1 MRRLKFLLL
10 FTLALGLLLYSAW
23 RFPLPLHGAPALL
36 QALGADALLLLV
48 AAAWG
53 RRFLSR
59 LKLFHRSLTEE
70 LLFSAFLGL
79 IALSLLGSFLGA
91 IGILYDWVLWLV
103 VGILLLTQ
111 WDHVEHFGAELRRN
125 LRAKQ
130 PWDGS
135 SMEVLALLAGGF
147 GLLAALGLC
156 LAPVTFYDA
165 LNYHFAGVQRAV
177 QLGRDLPQ
185 AANFYTWLPD
195 LPQPLWSM
203 ASLLSGAAAQSSLA
217 PALLNLGMAVLL
229 GLALGDA
236 SSRWISERK
245 LWLAPALAWTQPL
258 LILSFGVFSP
268 DGWMAAFAFL
278 ALFAFLAATEERDLR
293 AQGAWLG
300 LMAFFSGAACSAK
313 LVALEPVGALGL
325 LLAYEAWRRPSW
337 RRPVWLLWGALLFAL
352 PLWPWALRGACLRGN
367 PFYPFAWGFGSHQ
380 YSGGPASYFQQLAGY
395 GSAWWRLPWQIFFE
409 PGELGGGG
417 HMSWL
422 LLAMAPAALVWRTV
436 PSLRRA
442 ALYVG
447 LSLAF
452 WSLGPHVLRYALYAL
467 PAGCLLA
474 AYGCMEAEDWAASLG
489 WVQVWRLMVL
499 IGLFLGAGQTLLI
512 ATKDFQPWNVALGLQ
527 DPQAYL
533 MERHVPQAE
542 AAAWVRTRPGARH
555 ILVLG
560 DGRSAYLPPSAL
572 VASSFDEHPFKA
584 WAARASSP
592 QDLGAIVRRKGYDFV
607 LFSRAEWA
615 RVEDPQRPLYWS
627 RDDAPAAARVRAW
640 LDALIQEPGRPRLE
654 LSQGA
659 GWVIDLR

>member
-1 MRRLKFLLL
+1 MRRLKFLSLFLL
-10 FTLALGLLLYSAW
+10 SLCLFVYSAW
-23 RFPLPLHGAPALL
+23 RFPLPLHGAPALM
-36 QALGADALLLLV
+36 QALAADALLLLG

-70 LLFSAFLGL
+70 LLLSAFIGL
-79 IALSLLGSFLGA
+79 VALSLLGSVLGA
-91 IGILYDWVLWLV
+91 IGILYDWVVWLSL
-103 VGILLLTQ
+103 GIILLTQ
-111 WDHVEHFGAELRRN
+111 WDHVEHFSAELRRN

-135 SMEVLALLAGGF
+135 SLEVLALLAGSF

-177 QLGRDLPQ
+177 TLGRDLPL
-185 AANFYTWLPD
+185 AENFYSWLPE
-195 LPQPLWSM
+195 LPQSLWSM
-203 ASLLSGAAAQSSLA
+203 VSLLSDAPVQSSMA
-217 PALLNLGMAVLL
+217 PALLNLGLAILL

-236 SSRWISERK
+236 SSRWLSERK

-258 LILSFGVFSP
+258 LILTFGVFSP
-268 DGWMAAFAFL
+268 DGWMAAFAFV
-278 ALFAFLAATEERDLR
+278 ALFAFLAATEERER
-293 AQGAWLG
+293 AQQGAWLG
-300 LMAFFSGAACSAK
+300 LMAFFSGAACASK
-313 LVALEPVGALGL
+313 LIAVEHVAALGL
-325 LLAYEAWRRPSW
+325 LVAYEAWKRPAW
-337 RRPVWLLWGALLFAL
+337 RRLGWLLGGLFLFGL
-352 PLWPWALRGACLRGN
+352 PLLPWVVKGAWLRGN
-367 PFYPFAWGFGSHQ
+367 PFFPFAWGLGSHQ
-380 YSGGPASYFQQLAGY
+380 WAGGPPAYFQQLASY
-395 GSAWWRLPWQIFFE
+395 GAAWWRLPWQLFFE

-422 LLAMAPAALVWRTV
+422 LLALAPAALVWRYS

-447 LSLAF
+447 LGLLF
-452 WSLGPHVLRYALYAL
+452 WSLGPHVLRYALFTL
-467 PAGCLLA
+467 PAACLLA
-474 AYGCMEAEDWAASLG
+474 AHGSMEAEDWAASLG
-489 WVQVWRLMVL
+489 WVQVWRSMVL
-499 IGLFLGAGQTLLI
+499 LGLFLGAGQTLLI

-527 DPQAYL
+527 EPQVYL

-542 AAAWVRTRPGARH
+542 AAAWVRTRPGARR

-560 DGRSAYLPPSAL
+560 DGRSAYLPPTAL
-572 VASSFDEHPFKA
+572 VASSFDEHPFRV
-584 WAARASSP
+584 WAAKAASP

-615 RVEDPQRPLYWS
+615 RVEDPQRPLYWA
-627 RDDAPAAARVRAW
+627 RDDAATAARVHAW
-640 LDALIQEPGRPRLE
+640 LEALIQEPGRPRLE

-659 GWVIDLR
+659 GWVVDLR

>member
-10 FTLALGLLLYSAW
+10 FTLALSLFIYSAW

-36 QALGADALLLLV
+36 QALGADALLLLA

-79 IALSLLGSFLGA
+79 VALSLLGSLLGA
-91 IGILYDWVLWLV
+91 VGILYDWVVWL
-103 VGILLLTQ
+103 GLGLLLLTQ

-135 SMEVLALLAGGF
+135 SLEVLALMAGSF

-177 QLGRDLPQ
+177 TLGRDLPQ
-185 AANFYTWLPD
+185 ANNLFTWLPN
-195 LPQPLWSM
+195 LPQPLWAIVSVLSDAGAN
-203 ASLLSGAAAQSSLA
+203 ASAAAGI
-217 PALLNLGMAVLL
+217 LNLAVAIML

-236 SSRWISERK
+236 SSRWISDRK

-258 LILSFGVFSP
+258 LILSFGVFGP

-278 ALFAFLAATEERDLR
+278 ALFAFLAATEEE
-293 AQGAWLG
+293 AQGRQAGWLG
-300 LMAFFSGAACSAK
+300 LMAFFSGAACAAK
-313 LVALEPVGALGL
+313 LVAGEHVLAMAALLG
-325 LLAYEAWRRPSW
+325 YELWRRPGW
-337 RRPVWLLWGALLFAL
+337 RRPAWVFWGALLFAL
-352 PLWPWALRGACLRGN
+352 PLAPFLIKGAWLHGN
-367 PFYPFAWGFGSHQ
+367 PLYPFGWRLGDHRFVGGPSAYFDHIEGFG
-380 YSGGPASYFQQLAGY
+380 GP
-395 GSAWWRLPWQIFFE
+395 WWRLPWQLFFE

-422 LLAMAPAALVWRTV
+422 LLALAPAALVWRYT

-442 ALYVG
+442 AVYVG
-447 LSLAF
+447 LGLLAWTF
-452 WSLGPHVLRYALYAL
+452 GPHVLRYALFTL
-467 PAGCLLA
+467 PAACLLA
-474 AYGCMEAEDWAASLG
+474 AYGSMEAEDWAASLG
-489 WVQVWRLMVL
+489 WVQVWRVMVL
-499 IGLFLGAGQTLLI
+499 VGLFLGAGQTLLI

-542 AAAWVRTRPGARH
+542 AAAWVRTRPGARR

-560 DGRSAYLPPSAL
+560 DGRSAYLPPTAL

-584 WAARASSP
+584 WAAKAASP

-615 RVEDPQRPLYWS
+615 RVEDPQRPFYWS
-627 RDDAPAAARVRAW
+627 RDDAATAARVRAW
-640 LDALIQEPGRPRLE
+640 LEALVHEPGRPRLE

-659 GWVIDLR
+659 GWVVDLR